1 MAKDDRR
8 EILWVSFSPG
18 VRIHGGSS
26 ESPAAAKSE
35 SCRIFK
41 GIVEGELSVIVEDT
55 SIATPVTVPWHAV
68 GSIVYMP
75 VVVDESVK
83 AKAAAKPVEHHQ

>member
-18 VRIHGGSS
+18 VRIHGGST
-26 ESPAAAKSE
+26 ESPAAAKSDT
-35 SCRIFK
+35 CRIFK
-41 GIVEGELSVIVEDT
+41 GIVEGELSVIVEET
-55 SIATPVTVPWHAV
+55 SLATPVTVPWHAV

-75 VVVDESVK
+75 VVVEEPVK
-83 AKAAAKPVEHHQ
+83 AKPAPKLVEHQQ